1 MGNILKCFRGDEEED
16 HYPYYHPGS
25 RPHYPQQ
32 QQQQQADGHGVASL
46 AHDLLNFESAS
57 METVREGAEWEMLVE
72 KWRRRMVK
80 TGSVVNEKG

>member
-32 QQQQQADGHGVASL
+32 QQQQQQQADGHGVASL

-57 METVREGAEWEMLVE
+57 MVTETLHTTLRIHPVHENSL
-72 KWRRRMVK
+72 
-80 TGSVVNEKG
+80 